1 MKIPDHVKLEMTM
14 AEIMAQQEA
23 SGFRFDMAAAERVR
37 AEISVEFDELCNQ
50 IRSRFAF
57 FPGKVFT
64 PKRNDNKSGYRA
76 GAPMT
81 KLVEFNPTSRQHIAW
96 ALTTHRNALFT
107 KKTDSGKPQ
116 VDEAV
121 LSEIAERALSND
133 DKRLHDEC
141 EMFIRVLTVQK
152 WLGQLSE
159 GTNSWFN
166 TIEED
171 GCIHHSCQL
180 ATITS
185 RNIHK
190 SPNLGQ
196 VNSAPWARELF
207 IPHTGMKMV
216 GCDLEGLELRVL
228 GHYLAAFDDS
238 AFANVVVNGDIHQQN
253 ADRVQCSR
261 RAVKNLTYAFLYG
274 SGDQKLGHLWDPAA
288 SDAAKKSIGKDLRRK
303 FLDAIPGLEPLIDAV
318 KRKVKERGYLLGL
331 DRRPIQCDAEHKA
344 LNFLC
349 QSAGAIISKRWV
361 VISQQMIDECGLVYG
376 TDYTRC
382 AYVHDEQQLSVVPSE
397 TERVSR
403 ILEEAAVKAGDYYQ
417 FRVAITASSCVGNS
431 WKETH

>member
-1 MKIPDHVKLEMTM
+1 M
-14 AEIMAQQEA
+14 
-23 SGFRFDMAAAERVR
+23 
-37 AEISVEFDELCNQ
+37 
-50 IRSRFAF
+50 
-57 FPGKVFT
+57 
-64 PKRNDNKSGYRA
+64 
-76 GAPMT
+76 
-81 KLVEFNPTSRQHIAW
+81 
-96 ALTTHRNALFT
+96 
-107 KKTDSGKPQ
+107 
-116 VDEAV
+116 
-121 LSEIAERALSND
+121 
-133 DKRLHDEC
+133 
-141 EMFIRVLTVQK
+141 
-152 WLGQLSE
+152 
-159 GTNSWFN
+159 
-166 TIEED
+166 
-171 GCIHHSCQL
+171 
-180 ATITS
+180 
-185 RNIHK
+185 
-190 SPNLGQ
+190 
-196 VNSAPWARELF
+196 
-207 IPHTGMKMV
+207 
-216 GCDLEGLELRVL
+216 
-228 GHYLAAFDDS
+228 
-238 AFANVVVNGDIHQQN
+238 
-253 ADRVQCSR
+253 
-261 RAVKNLTYAFLYG
+261 YG
-274 SGDQKLGHLWDPAA
+274 SGDLKLGHLWDPAA

>member
-96 ALTTHRNALFT
+96 ALTTHRYALFT

-196 VNSAPWARELF
+196 VNSAPWAR
-207 IPHTGMKMV
+207 
-216 GCDLEGLELRVL
+216 
-228 GHYLAAFDDS
+228 
-238 AFANVVVNGDIHQQN
+238 Q
-253 ADRVQCSR
+253 R
-261 RAVKNLTYAFLYG
+261 R
-274 SGDQKLGHLWDPAA
+274 
-288 SDAAKKSIGKDLRRK
+288 
-303 FLDAIPGLEPLIDAV
+303 
-318 KRKVKERGYLLGL
+318 
-331 DRRPIQCDAEHKA
+331 
-344 LNFLC
+344 
-349 QSAGAIISKRWV
+349 
-361 VISQQMIDECGLVYG
+361 SQ
-376 TDYTRC
+376 
-382 AYVHDEQQLSVVPSE
+382 
-397 TERVSR
+397 
-403 ILEEAAVKAGDYYQ
+403 
-417 FRVAITASSCVGNS
+417 
-431 WKETH
+431 W

>member
-37 AEISVEFDELCNQ
+37 AEISVEFDELCKQ

-331 DRRPIQCDAEHKA
+331 DRRPIQCDAEHKS

-361 VISQQMIDECGLVYG
+361 VISQQLIDECGLVYG

-403 ILEEAAVKAGDYYQ
+403 ILEEAAVKAGEYYQ